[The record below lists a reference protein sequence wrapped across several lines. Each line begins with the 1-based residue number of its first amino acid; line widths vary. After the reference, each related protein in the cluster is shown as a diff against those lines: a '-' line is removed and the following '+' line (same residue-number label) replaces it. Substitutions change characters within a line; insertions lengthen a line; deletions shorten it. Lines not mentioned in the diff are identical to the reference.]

1 MSGLA
6 SKQRHKSSPAPL
18 DLCWKFT
25 KQCVYDLLAAE
36 VGQDPLDVWR
46 RKACMRAI
54 HSVALRDMLV
64 ITDGSGQIVQAL

>member
-25 KQCVYDLLAAE
+25 KQCVHDLIAVE
-36 VGQDPLDVWR
+36 VGQDPLDVLR

-54 HSVALRDMLV
+54 HAVALREILV
-64 ITDGSGQIVQAL
+64 IIDDSGQIVQVL